1 MKYLIIILT
10 LVSIFSCTSPTIEE
24 RIIPISK
31 TTSDTTKE
39 SIVIV
44 DSNAVFPKIFNYAF
58 TSNYKVKTKDFT
70 YTFQNKTLGKLNLS
84 SGKIIATDP
93 ILINDSEPF
102 TKNFPKGSFPVDISI
117 ANKNIVAFVKLTFSN
132 NKIKKWKYALLKGE
146 KDISI
151 RDTSLFYCFSVD
163 AGVAC
168 LFDAKYLKKAKS
180 LNQNEWNKSFFLQ
193 KPKYESF
200 IAKNHN
206 IEAAVFETG
215 YGDGCYATFIGYDEK
230 GQPSQILIDFG
241 IIEWWKKSL

>member
-1 MKYLIIILT
+1 MKNLIVILT
-10 LVSIFSCTSPTIEE
+10 LVAIFSCTSPIVEE
-24 RIIPISK
+24 KIIPVSK
-31 TTSDTTKE
+31 TEPDTTEE

-58 TSNYKVKTKDFT
+58 TSNYKTKTKDLT
-70 YTFQNKTLGKLNLS
+70 YTFQNKTLGQLNLS

-93 ILINDSEPF
+93 ILLNDSEPF
-102 TKNFPKGSFPVDISI
+102 TKRFPKGSFPVDISI

-132 NKIKKWKYALLKGE
+132 KRIKNWKYALLKGE

-151 RDTSLFYCFSVD
+151 TDTSLFYCFSVD

-168 LFDAKYLKKAKS
+168 LFDAKYLEKAKS
-180 LNQNEWNKSFFLQ
+180 LNKNEWDKSFFLQ
-193 KPKYESF
+193 KPKYESY
-200 IAKNHN
+200 ISSSNN

-230 GQPSQILIDFG
+230 GQPSQLLIDFG
-241 IIEWWKKSL
+241 IIEWWKNSL